1 MQSTLLGYQ
10 LIARDFA
17 ASIARAEA
25 EPVTKRETAYYEA
38 NIGKV
43 KTLDDFL
50 DNYRLYSYAMK
61 AYGLEEQIS
70 SKAFMRKVLESD
82 LSAADSFAN
91 KLTDARYR
99 TFAAAFNFPKSTDSS
114 TLKAVTTTQLDAIVE
129 AYSEADVRR
138 STGASQKAAAFTSAI
153 GSIADVDDFMN
164 NGAVYEVAMRSVGL
178 DPDLMDRSAVRD
190 VLTGAASATG
200 DGLAALKATFR
211 FQAGGAVAAG
221 GIVDPAVGAGGI
233 VSNYYDELGLSAT
246 PVAAAHETAHFEAK
260 IGAIRSVDELLADD
274 RLFNYALTSVGLD
287 PAFETTTYIA
297 SVLKDDPANPSGVL
311 ATMSADDARKAAMT
325 KLNAAFN
332 FAADGSVLVGET
344 AQSAAQTRDTSAG
357 YFTFYDDK
365 AEKADATDARNFKIA
380 LGNPTRAD
388 ALIRNGTVF
397 TYLMKAFE
405 LDPATES
412 PTRILRVLKS
422 DPSDPKSY
430 ANSLKDERYQRLAA
444 AFNFDENGKLA
455 PERLVQSQA
464 KQTATAQN
472 YSKTLG
478 TDATQL
484 AKDAAKKATAAY
496 AEALTTVIDIDD
508 FVNNKTITDYA
519 LKAYGLSEEKLKP
532 ADLKALLTSDLSNPE
547 SAARRKGD
555 QRYID
560 FVSAYN
566 FATDGSIERSNGAVQ
581 SAADRLAVREAFV
594 RQTIEERSGESDGEG
609 VRLALYFQRKAPN
622 ITTPYQLL
630 ADKAAVEFTRTL
642 LGLPAQFSQLDIEK
656 QASILE
662 SKLDFK
668 DFKDAKKV
676 DRMISRFAGLY
687 DISQSAAAGAGA
699 SAAMT
704 ILSGGGGS
712 NFLGYL

>member
-82 LSAADSFAN
+82 LSASNSFAN

-99 TFAAAFNFPKSTDSS
+99 TFAAAFNFPKAADTS
-114 TLKAVTTTQLDAIVE
+114 TLKAVTTTQLGAIVE

-138 STGASQKAAAFTSAI
+138 STVAAQKAAGFEAAI
-153 GSIADVDDFMN
+153 GGIADVDSFMN
-164 NGAVYEVAMRSVGL
+164 NAAVYEVALRSVGL
-178 DPDLMDRSAVRD
+178 DASQMDRAAIRD
-190 VLTGAASATG
+190 VLTGKTAPRTAELL
-200 DGLAALKATFR
+200 GLKDR
-211 FQAGGAVAAG
+211 FQFASDGQPAPG
-221 GIVDPAVGAGGI
+221 GILGSQSASDV
-233 VSNYYDELGLSAT
+233 VSRYYSNLGLSAT
-246 PVAAAHETAHFEAK
+246 PVAAAHETKYFEAK
-260 IGAIRSVDELLADD
+260 IATIRSVDELVGDQ
-274 RLFNYALTSVGLD
+274 RLLNYVLTSVGLD
-287 PAFETTTYIA
+287 PTYETPTYIA
-297 SVLKDDPANPSGVL
+297 SVLMDDPANPNGVL
-311 ATMSADDARKAAMT
+311 AKMTADDARKAAMT

-332 FAADGSVLVGET
+332 FAANGTVPVGET
-344 AQSAAQTRDTSAG
+344 AQSAVQTSDTSAG

-365 AEKADATDARNFKIA
+365 AEKADTNDTRLFKIA

-388 ALIRNGTVF
+388 ALIRSDAVF

-412 PTRILRVLKS
+412 RTKILRVLKS

-464 KQTATAQN
+464 KQTATAQA
-472 YSKTLG
+472 YSKTLD
-478 TDATQL
+478 TDASQL
-484 AKDAAKKATAAY
+484 AKDAAKKATSAY
-496 AEALTTVIDIDD
+496 AEALTTVIDSDD

-532 ADLKALLTSDLSNPE
+532 AELKGLLTSDLSNPD
-547 SAARRKGD
+547 SAARKKGD
-555 QRYID
+555 QRFID

-566 FATDGSIERSNGAVQ
+566 FATDGSIERSSGAVQ

-594 RQTIEERSGESDGEG
+594 RQSIEERSGQTDGEG
-609 VRLALYFQRKAPN
+609 VRLALYFQRKASSF
-622 ITTPYQLL
+622 TTPFQLL

-662 SKLDFK
+662 DRLDFA

-676 DRMISRFAGLY
+676 DRMISRFSGLY
-687 DISQSAAAGAGA
+687 DISQSPAAGAGA

-712 NFLGYL
+712 NLLGYL